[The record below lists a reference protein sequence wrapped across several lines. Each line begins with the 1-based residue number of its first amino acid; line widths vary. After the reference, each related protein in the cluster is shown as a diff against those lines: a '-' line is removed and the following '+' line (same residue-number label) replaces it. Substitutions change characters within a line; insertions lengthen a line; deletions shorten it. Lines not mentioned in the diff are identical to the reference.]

1 MTVEE
6 TKVLLGIMKTAYPNF
21 YKNITREEAEQI
33 VDLWSQMFADDNPK
47 LVTES
52 VKSLICSLKF
62 PPTIADVKNKMQLI
76 TKPIEL
82 TEMEAWTKIKN
93 AMSIYSAAE
102 KFQELSEILQKL
114 VGSPGQLREWAM
126 MDAEHVETVVKSN
139 FMRSYTARVKADKQ
153 YDSLPSSTKELM
165 NGYVQKLLNKGD
177 EECRQER
184 HLRVLK

>member
-1 MTVEE
+1 MTIDE
-6 TKVLLGIMKTAYPNF
+6 TKAILAIMKTAYPNF

-33 VDLWSQMFADDNPK
+33 VDLWSQMFADDSPK

-62 PPTIADVKNKMQLI
+62 PPTIADVKEKMQLI

-82 TEMEAWTKIKN
+82 TEQEAWGKIK
-93 AMSIYSAAE
+93 ASMSYYSAVE
-102 KFQELSEILQKL
+102 KFKELPKLLQKL
-114 VGSPGQLREWAM
+114 VGSPNQLREWAM

-165 NGYVQKLLNKGD
+165 NIYTQKLLNKG
-177 EECRQER
+177 EEPCKQEKY
-184 HLRVLK
+184 LRVLK